1 MASKSTGESK
11 SAFLIT
17 GASSYLGKSLARILA
32 KNVRNRLLLTS
43 RRPARYGNAP
53 ENNNIHH
60 LHGIDLSQE
69 EGLRA
74 LARAADDYFPG
85 KFHVVNCLGFFPG
98 YLAMEELS
106 LGDAKKVF
114 ESNVVAL
121 YGVAH
126 FLLPLMCKRKGG
138 HFIGFSSHT
147 NYQHY
152 PDIVAYCAAKAA
164 VESMI
169 SGIANEY
176 LSRGIIA
183 NTIALSTLL
192 TETERKM
199 KPQGDRKNWLRPE
212 EVSRFIENFVLQPA
226 ALVNGNV
233 IHLYKYSD
241 SYFHQSYFER
251 IKK

>member
-1 MASKSTGESK
+1 MINQGKNQRK

-17 GASSYLGKSLARILA
+17 GASSYLGMTLGRILSQ
-32 KNVRNRLLLTS
+32 NDRNRLLLTS
-43 RRPARYGNAP
+43 RRPPGPARGIKNKHVHY
-53 ENNNIHH
+53 
-60 LHGIDLSQE
+60 LHGVDLSQE
-69 EGLRA
+69 EGLST

-85 KFHVVNCLGFFPG
+85 KFHIVNCLGFFPG
-98 YLAMEELS
+98 YEPMEQLPF
-106 LGDAKKVF
+106 GDARKVF

-126 FLLPLMCKRKGG
+126 YLLPLMCKRKGG
-138 HFIGFSSHT
+138 HFIGFSSHI

-152 PDIVAYCAAKAA
+152 PHIVAYCAAKAA

-169 SGIANEY
+169 CGIANEY

-183 NTIALSTLL
+183 NTIALSTMY

-199 KPQGDRKNWLRPE
+199 KPQGDRQNWLKPE
-212 EVSRFIENFVLQPA
+212 AVSRFIQDLVLQPA

-241 SYFHQSYFER
+241 SYFHQSYFDR

>member
-1 MASKSTGESK
+1 MTSKITGERK

-17 GASSYLGKSLARILA
+17 GASSYLGRSLARILA
-32 KNVRNRLLLTS
+32 KNDRNRLLLTS
-43 RRPARYGNAP
+43 RRPPGHGSVIKNK
-53 ENNNIHH
+53 NIHH

-69 EGLRA
+69 EGLSA
-74 LARAADDYFPG
+74 LAKAVDGFFPG

-98 YLAMEELS
+98 YRAMEDLS
-106 LGDAKKVF
+106 PGDAKKVF

-126 FLLPLMCKRKGG
+126 RLLPMMCKRKGG

-152 PDIVAYCAAKAA
+152 PNIVAYSAAKAA

-183 NTIALSTLL
+183 NTIALSTMF

-212 EVSRFIENFVLQPA
+212 EVSRFIQDFVLQPA